1 LLTNEPTIITAMT
14 MRAARGILNFSG
26 IISEVRTPVWFQ
38 TKCMGL
44 VMMVM
49 GTWKKIRRRV
59 IASQRRKGTIHPRS
73 DLWRVRPAIHQL

>member
-1 LLTNEPTIITAMT
+1 
-14 MRAARGILNFSG
+14 
-26 IISEVRTPVWFQ
+26 
-38 TKCMGL
+38 MGL